1 MQQIFLAIFCLLEV
15 EAIYVGCLNISW
27 QVVQKNLSK
36 ASWFD
41 ISTVLFIIHLC
52 AQKLVACF
60 NHTSKNHILNIP
72 TTASRQIFIRV
83 EIVRYSFQ

>member
-15 EAIYVGCLNISW
+15 ETIYVGCLNISW

-41 ISTVLFIIHLC
+41 ISPVLFIY
-52 AQKLVACF
+52 
-60 NHTSKNHILNIP
+60 
-72 TTASRQIFIRV
+72 
-83 EIVRYSFQ
+83 YSFMCTKIGGLFQSYKQKSYSEYTNHGIKTNIYKG